1 MQARGFLNYRLNIAD
16 WKLFTVYINQTN
28 LKGKLRKKL
37 GGQPKIWGSHG
48 PPSLPLEPPLA
59 AI

>member
-37 GGQPKIWGSHG
+37 GVNQKSGVAMAHPAS
-48 PPSLPLEPPLA
+48 P
-59 AI
+59 